1 MGPRLLSRRRRSA
14 RLWAG
19 GLVAL
24 GLVVSSTAAATA
36 DTTTTTTLPPA
47 PAGFANSVIAIY
59 QAAATTAGDLG
70 QSATIQ
76 PVSQYTQE
84 IDALSPDQLAQ
95 FYSVTQAIPE
105 WSQIPSLMH
114 TIDGTVPTHANL
126 SASIHRSHPTDAT
139 LTAMISRPA
148 RTGGVAASSS
158 GRAVLAGSTTPVAPF
173 TPQQCDTT
181 DYDVPIFAAQIV
193 LDVSNALY
201 DGSSAFASADNIV
214 AAVIAVI
221 AAVVVTAA
229 AVVHDTLTY
238 LQTLENECD
247 GNNQSNEIANIDNST
262 VAAYNLLTTIG
273 STTATMQTGVQNIQS
288 TLTTFQTTLQQALSS
303 DTQTLQAT
311 VGSDTQGTAT
321 ELQVIQTALQQDST
335 TIEALEKT
343 TGQQVVA
350 GTSTI
355 QTALTADLSQ
365 ILHETD
371 ADAQGLTTLITQ
383 GDQQILNTIQSQAA
397 SAQSQYN
404 ELLRLQIEQALGGW
418 GPVVPEVKFMLPASE
433 GGFLNSTPVGVQ
445 SVVTADLAS
454 MQAIGAKIKPAAVID
469 LTAGNTALA
478 AGQYQTAFADFAGAY
493 QALA

>member
-1 MGPRLLSRRRRSA
+1 MTPRRQRRKRPSV
-14 RLWAG
+14 RLWVVGAVAV
-19 GLVAL
+19 GLL
-24 GLVVSSTAAATA
+24 VSSTTVATA
-36 DTTTTTTLPPA
+36 DGTTTTTTLPPA
-47 PAGFANSVIAIY
+47 PAGFANSVIAVY
-59 QAAATTAGDLG
+59 QAAATTAGNLG
-70 QSATIQ
+70 QGATIQ

-84 IDALSPDQLAQ
+84 IDALTPSQLAQ
-95 FYSVTQAIPE
+95 FYSVTQSIPE
-105 WSQIPSLMH
+105 WSQIPSLME
-114 TIDGTVPTHANL
+114 TIDGTVPTTANL
-126 SASIHRSHPTDAT
+126 SASVHRSHPTDAI

-148 RTGGVAASSS
+148 RTGGVAAA
-158 GRAVLAGSTTPVAPF
+158 GPAVLTGSTTPVAPF

-201 DGSSAFASADNIV
+201 DGSSAFASADNEV

-229 AVVHDTLTY
+229 AIVHDTLTY
-238 LQTLENECD
+238 LQTLENDCD
-247 GNNQSNEIANIDNST
+247 SNNQSNEIANIDNTT

-273 STTATMQTGVQNIQS
+273 STTATVQTGVQNIQS
-288 TLTTFQTTLQQALSS
+288 TLTTFQTTLQQALTS

-311 VGSDTQGTAT
+311 VGGDTQGTAT

-335 TIEALEKT
+335 TIQASETT

-371 ADAQGLTTLITQ
+371 ADAAGLTTLITQ
-383 GDQQILNTIQSQAA
+383 GNQQILNAIQTQAA

-404 ELLRLQIEQALGGW
+404 ELLRLQIEQALAGW

-454 MQAIGAKIKPAAVID
+454 IQAIGGKPKPAAVTD
-469 LTAGNTALA
+469 LAAGNTALA
-478 AGQYQTAFADFAGAY
+478 AGQYQTAFSYFAGAY